1 VDLVLLRRLVVAEAA
16 EAVVLVAIAVGTGRR
31 VDGHLKRRAAGSRTL
46 RIWIRDGGDGG
57 PRVLPRLRSDG
68 VVALRELP
76 RLWGQRRPRLIGG
89 DVLLQV
95 GGDVLLRLDWR
106 IARLGGDGG
115 GDALLWLVG
124 GSVLLRLDQ
133 RAARLVGGSVGD
145 APLGLIVNVV
155 LQPRSSSVG
164 EASFF
169 IRLSTF
175 FCLASKSK
183 FAG

>member
-1 VDLVLLRRLVVAEAA
+1 MLLQRTARLGGGGVLLRFE
-16 EAVVLVAIAVGTGRR
+16 
-31 VDGHLKRRAAGSRTL
+31 RRAARLGGSSVGDAPL
-46 RIWIRDGGDGG
+46 RLVDNG
-57 PRVLPRLRSDG
+57 
-68 VVALRELP
+68 
-76 RLWGQRRPRLIGG
+76 
-89 DVLLQV
+89 VLLQV

-124 GSVLLRLDQ
+124 GGVLLRLDQ
-133 RAARLVGGSVGD
+133 RAARLGGGSIGD
-145 APLGLIVNVV
+145 APLGLVVNVEPRQQREHV

-175 FCLASKSK
+175 FCLARKSK